1 MGAVAFEYMPLFK
14 RSGVKLFSANFALY
28 GDMSNRM
35 MSILSQYS
43 PIVEKYSIDES
54 FIDLYGFNV
63 DFKEHG
69 TKIRDHINKWIGI
82 RTGVGIANTKALC
95 KVANHIAKK
104 FPEQTGGVHV
114 IDTEEKRIK
123 ALKWFK
129 AEEIWG
135 IGDKSFQ
142 KLVSAG
148 VKNAYEFTL
157 LPESWVRKKL
167 SITGLRLQYD
177 LRGIPAIGIE
187 QEEIRKSI
195 STTRSFDQKYY
206 DKAQVKDRIIAF
218 VSNCAQK
225 MRDQRSLCSKMEI
238 FIETSPFEEPDQ
250 NYSKSLEIKL
260 PFTTNSTL
268 ELISFAIAVFEKIY
282 LHGYGYKRAGVKLS
296 DFVQEYERQQK
307 IFEDRNPKHIAL
319 MKTMDKIN
327 SKYPDGVHS
336 AGYTKRNIM
345 RQEHLSPN
353 YTTDINQTIV
363 VNF

>member
-1 MGAVAFEYMPLFK
+1 M
-14 RSGVKLFSANFALY
+14 
-28 GDMSNRM
+28 
-35 MSILSQYS
+35 
-43 PIVEKYSIDES
+43 
-54 FIDLYGFNV
+54 
-63 DFKEHG
+63 
-69 TKIRDHINKWIGI
+69 
-82 RTGVGIANTKALC
+82 
-95 KVANHIAKK
+95 
-104 FPEQTGGVHV
+104 
-114 IDTEEKRIK
+114 
-123 ALKWFK
+123 
-129 AEEIWG
+129 
-135 IGDKSFQ
+135 
-142 KLVSAG
+142 
-148 VKNAYEFTL
+148 
-157 LPESWVRKKL
+157 RKKL